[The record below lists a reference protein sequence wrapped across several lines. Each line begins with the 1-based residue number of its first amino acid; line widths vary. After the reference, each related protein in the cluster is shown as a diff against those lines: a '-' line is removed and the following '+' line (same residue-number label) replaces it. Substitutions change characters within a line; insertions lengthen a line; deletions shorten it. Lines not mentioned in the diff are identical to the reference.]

1 MTSEDTHRELR
12 KRFVRSFLDLTVLR
26 MLADEPL
33 WGYRLMTKIKE
44 DHDVKVGPPVI
55 YPLLDSLEA
64 GGLVEARET
73 YEGKRK
79 RKIYNITQEGIERVE
94 YYRGILLEF
103 SK

>member
-1 MTSEDTHRELR
+1 
-12 KRFVRSFLDLTVLR
+12 
-26 MLADEPL
+26 MLVDEPL

-55 YPLLDSLEA
+55 YPLLDSLEV
-64 GGLVEARET
+64 GGFVEARET

-79 RKIYNITQEGIERVE
+79 RKIYNVTQEGMERVNH
-94 YYRGILLEF
+94 YISILLEF

>member
-1 MTSEDTHRELR
+1 M
-12 KRFVRSFLDLTVLR
+12 TVLR
-26 MLADEPL
+26 MLVDEPL

-64 GGLVEARET
+64 GGLVEAEET

-79 RKIYNITQEGIERVE
+79 VYDITQEGIERVK
-94 YYRGILLEF
+94 YYRSILLEF

>member
-1 MTSEDTHRELR
+1 
-12 KRFVRSFLDLTVLR
+12 
-26 MLADEPL
+26 MLVDEPL

-64 GGLVEARET
+64 SGLVEARET

-79 RKIYNITQEGIERVE
+79 RNIYNVTQEGLERVKH
-94 YYRGILLEF
+94 YRSILLEF

>member
-1 MTSEDTHRELR
+1 MLSE
-12 KRFVRSFLDLTVLR
+12 
-26 MLADEPL
+26 EPL

-64 GGLVEARET
+64 HGLVEAKET

-79 RKIYNITQEGIERVE
+79 RKIYNITQEGIERIKH
-94 YYRGILLEF
+94 YRSILLEF
-103 SK
+103 SN

>member
-1 MTSEDTHRELR
+1 MSEDANRELR

-26 MLADEPL
+26 MLVDEPL
-33 WGYRLMTKIKE
+33 WGYRLMTMIKE

-64 GGLVEARET
+64 DGLVEAKET

-79 RKIYNITQEGIERVE
+79 RKIYNVTQKGLARVKH
-94 YYRGILLEF
+94 YRSILLEF